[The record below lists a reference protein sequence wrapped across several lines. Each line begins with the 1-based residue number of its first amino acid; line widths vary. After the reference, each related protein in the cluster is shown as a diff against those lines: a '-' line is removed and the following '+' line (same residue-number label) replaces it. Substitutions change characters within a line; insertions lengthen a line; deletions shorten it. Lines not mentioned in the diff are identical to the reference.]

1 MEILVRA
8 RKEETPWSL
17 TAFKIAGLFA
27 IMALAAFFR
36 LYRIAGLPPGDGH
49 DPAFYGVDALRI
61 LRGARPIFF
70 LTNFGRE
77 AMFSYLV
84 AGFIKLLGP
93 SALAIHVASAA
104 VGILTVPAVYLVG
117 EELFAG
123 EREPLRSFGGLVA
136 ALVMSI
142 SYWHLNWSRY
152 GVRAVLV
159 PLFVA
164 LTFYFLWRGFRTGR
178 WWTFVA
184 CGLALGLSL
193 YTYQAARLL
202 PVLIFLGFLYRVG
215 LRRGLTR
222 RDGRNF
228 ITVVIVSLV
237 VFAPLGHY
245 FVTHPGSFSA
255 RIRQVL
261 VPIGDPPRSSGA
273 GWDVL
278 GERLVRTLAI
288 FGVRGDTEPYSTIP
302 HRPALHPFL
311 SLLLLSGIV
320 LSFSRRKKPS
330 SLFFL
335 TNLAVMLTPAVFAEG
350 GAMAK
355 RAIGALPVV
364 ALLIAVGS
372 LGPWPALQRWSR
384 KWREGCRVGINV
396 TYIGFI
402 VGGFIYSGLVTY
414 RDYFVTWA
422 LDPDLFTH
430 FEVGTSAIGKYIGT
444 LPPDERIY
452 VSPDLPT
459 HPGIVFHSGLREG
472 VRGYNGRVCFV
483 APAWT
488 ESPTT
493 YVIVPSKD
501 REGLDRLRTYYPQGQ
516 MVYDGPLHYDQPYFR
531 AYRVPENVEARI
543 SPEHPA
549 SVRWTEHIQFLGYD
563 LNASAYQ
570 PGDVIGVML
579 YCQGLAPMDHRYT
592 VFVHLLGPTNPA
604 TGGPLWA
611 QDDSEPCRTFY
622 PTSAWDAGEII
633 VDWFTLVLP
642 DDIPP
647 GTYTLSMG
655 FYDLS
660 TMERLPVTY
669 GSSQDSAATLG
680 AVRISPCLQKRP

>member
-1 MEILVRA
+1 V
-8 RKEETPWSL
+8 
-17 TAFKIAGLFA
+17 FKIAGLFA
-27 IMALAAFFR
+27 ITALAAFFR
-36 LYRIAGLPPGDGH
+36 LYRIASLPPGDGH
-49 DPAFYGVDALRI
+49 DPAFYGVDALQI
-61 LRGARPIFF
+61 LQGARPIF
-70 LTNFGRE
+70 LWTNFGRE

-93 SALAIHVASAA
+93 NTLAIHVASAI
-104 VGILTVPAVYLVG
+104 VGILTIPAIYLVG
-117 EELFAG
+117 EELFTG

-136 ALVMSI
+136 ALMMAI

-152 GVRAVLV
+152 GVRAILV

-164 LTFYFLWRGFRTGR
+164 LTFYFLWRGFRTDR

-193 YTYQAARLL
+193 YTYQVARLL

-215 LRRGLTR
+215 LRRELRR

-228 ITVVIVSLV
+228 ITVVIVSLI

-245 FVTHPGSFSA
+245 FVTHPGSFSE

-261 VPIGDPPRSSGA
+261 VLIGDTSHGSKA
-273 GWDVL
+273 GWDAL
-278 GERLVRTLAI
+278 GERLMRTLAI

-302 HRPALHPFL
+302 NRPALRPFL
-311 SLLLLSGIV
+311 SLLLFSGIV
-320 LSFSRRKKPS
+320 FSLFRRKQAS

-335 TNLAVMLTPAVFAEG
+335 TGLVVMLTPAVFAG
-350 GAMAK
+350 GGPVAK
-355 RAIGALPVV
+355 RAIGALPTA

-372 LGPWPALQRWSR
+372 LGPWPTLQRWST
-384 KWREGCRVGINV
+384 KWHKGYRVGINV

-422 LDPDLFTH
+422 SDPDLFTH
-430 FEVGTSAIGKYIGT
+430 FEVGTSAIGKYVGT

-483 APAWT
+483 APIRT

-501 REGLDRLRTYYPQGQ
+501 REGLERLRTYYPQGQ
-516 MVYDGPLHYDQPYFR
+516 IVHNGPLHYGQPYFR
-531 AYRVPENVEARI
+531 AYRVPANVGAHV
-543 SPEHPA
+543 SPERLV
-549 SVRWTEHIQFLGYD
+549 SVQWAEHIQFLGYD
-563 LNASAYQ
+563 VNASAYH
-570 PGDVIGVML
+570 PGDAIRVTL
-579 YCQGLAPMDHRYT
+579 YYRGLAPMDHNYT
-592 VFVHLLGPTNPA
+592 AFVHLLGPTNPA
-604 TGGPLWA
+604 TGDPLWA

-633 VDWFTLVLP
+633 VDLFTLVPP
-642 DDIPP
+642 DDIPA

-660 TMERLPVTY
+660 TMERLPVTH
-669 GSSQDSAATLG
+669 GSSQDNTAILG
-680 AVRISPCLQKRP
+680 VVKINSW